1 MIRQFRNS
9 DLAAIR
15 ELHVLGLDQTGTN
28 LGPGP
33 WDDDLEDIQAVYL
46 RNKGDFLVAETRGR
60 IVGMGAL
67 RRRSEDEAEI
77 KRMRVHPEK
86 QRQGVGRSILKELEA
101 RAGKLGYAR
110 IILDTT
116 VQQVGAMALYRSA
129 GYTEI
134 GRATNHG
141 LECVIFEK
149 RLAKQAS

>member
-1 MIRQFRNS
+1 MIRQFQES
-9 DLAAIR
+9 DLPAIR
-15 ELHVLGLDQTGTN
+15 ELHILGLDQTGTN
-28 LGPGP
+28 IGPGP

-46 RNKGDFLVAETRGR
+46 GNKGDFLVAETRGR
-60 IVGMGAL
+60 IVGMGAP

-86 QRQGVGRSILKELEA
+86 QRQGVGRSILEELEA
-101 RAGKLGYAR
+101 RANMLGYTR

-116 VQQVGAMALYRSA
+116 VQQVAAIALYKSS

-141 LECVIFEK
+141 LKCVLFEK
-149 RLAKQAS
+149 RLR